1 MKKKKYTKPE
11 ISVFQIESQAIL
23 APASEIGI
31 QAAQPK
37 LYNEEDVKSMWDRSD
52 SKTIWSD

>member
-1 MKKKKYTKPE
+1 MKKKKYTKPQ

-23 APASEIGI
+23 APASEKGI

-37 LYNEEDVKSMWDRSD
+37 LYNEEEVKSMWDRSD

>member
-23 APASEIGI
+23 APASETGI
-31 QAAQPK
+31 KAAQPK
-37 LYNEEDVKSMWDRSD
+37 LYNDEEVMIIFV
-52 SKTIWSD
+52 TT

>member
-23 APASEIGI
+23 APASETGI

-37 LYNEEDVKSMWDRSD
+37 LYNEEEVMKLWETPDRKTIRSD
-52 SKTIWSD
+52 

>member
-11 ISVFQIESQAIL
+11 ISVFQIESQAVL
-23 APASEIGI
+23 ASGSGI
-31 QAAQPK
+31 QAAQLE
-37 LYNEEDVKSMWDRSD
+37 LYNEEEVKSMWDRSD